1 MKAYQ
6 CYKEYPAESAD
17 VTIYVLDN
25 SRFYPK
31 IVVEFFGKDPL
42 AEPFS
47 RKWCDS
53 VIEGIGIAEEYI
65 KEQDFKKVIEIA

>member
-1 MKAYQ
+1 MKVYK
-6 CYKEYPAESAD
+6 CYRKYPAESAD

-42 AEPFS
+42 EEPFS
-47 RKWCDS
+47 RKWCDNF
-53 VIEGIGIAEEYI
+53 IQGTDIAEDYI
-65 KEQDFKKVIEIA
+65 KKEGFEKVEIGA